1 MSNDPEKVEVTS
13 REEREAIGRNANAG
27 FARVERAELADGVTE
42 IPTQPVAKQLT
53 EDEIRERVGSGNFE
67 AAKNDGQTGSINS

>member
-1 MSNDPEKVEVTS
+1 MPNDPEKVEITS

-27 FARVERAELADGVTE
+27 FARVERAEIADGATD
-42 IPTQPVAKQLT
+42 IPTGPVAKELT
-53 EDEIRERVGSGNFE
+53 EDEIRERVGPGNFE